1 MNIKH
6 ISILSIMSL
15 LLISCGSTM
24 PGFAKKP
31 PNKKGYIY
39 AVGVGSNKF
48 EAEAIMEAQTVAR
61 TQISNELGMKNQSKV
76 KRVTDTVNS
85 SDAVKGFKTLIDEY
99 ASNSMSGVK
108 TIERDVKKKGEIYKA
123 YVLME
128 LNEADAQK
136 RFLDRIK
143 SQKDVNDALR
153 VAGLYTEWES
163 EFGSNK

>member
-1 MNIKH
+1 MKQK
-6 ISILSIMSL
+6 SL
-15 LLISCGSTM
+15 LLISAISFLIFACSSSR
-24 PGFAKKP
+24 PGFAENP

-39 AVGVGSNKF
+39 AVDVGSNKF
-48 EAEAIMEAQTVAR
+48 EAEAIMEAQKVAR

-76 KRVTDTVNS
+76 KRVTDTVNN

-108 TIERDVKKKGEIYKA
+108 TIKSDVKKKGDIYKA